1 MERKNEGKRCTSIM
15 EYIRGIIIDSVTE
28 EESRSGRVVAFIT
41 HVFWLLLAIFCYIEI
56 GRYHAWPRAAEWYE
70 ALHHLF

>member
-1 MERKNEGKRCTSIM
+1 MERKNEGKRCTGIM
-15 EYIRGIIIDSVTE
+15 AYVRDIIIDSVTE
-28 EESRSGRVVAFIT
+28 EESRSGRVVSFIT

-70 ALHHLF
+70 ALRHLF